1 MATALPEAVLSRLR
15 AGAARERFDPRQARS
30 RWRFA
35 WLIFRALPS
44 NAARLRWL
52 GQNLF
57 PDADY
62 MRRKY
67 NFRHLGW
74 LPWFYGVR
82 IARGAGKWFQQGR

>member
-1 MATALPEAVLSRLR
+1 
-15 AGAARERFDPRQARS
+15 
-30 RWRFA
+30 
-35 WLIFRALPS
+35 LIFRALPS

-67 NFRHLGW
+67 DFRHPGW
-74 LPWFYGVR
+74 LPWFYSVR
-82 IARGAGKWFQQGR
+82 IVRGAGKWFRQGR